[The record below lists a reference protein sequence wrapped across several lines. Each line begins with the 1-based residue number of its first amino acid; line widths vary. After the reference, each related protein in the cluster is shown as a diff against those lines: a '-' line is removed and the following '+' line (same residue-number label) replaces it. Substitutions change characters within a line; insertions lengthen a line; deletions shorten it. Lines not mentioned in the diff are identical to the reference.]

1 MSALHAIGLLVALAL
16 AAYLL
21 WALFRSEDF

>member
-1 MSALHAIGLLVALAL
+1 MITASILAAFFADGVSLAL

-21 WALFRSEDF
+21 WKKKK